1 MNVLA
6 LAAREFRI
14 GTAFAAGAWP
24 VSFPPGRMD
33 TFDPAILT
41 GRDLIY
47 VCLHGLR
54 GQPYLYGDKFETA
67 LSAEQIRSVDVG
79 GAVVYLAGCFGEGPI
94 ADAFL
99 EAGASAVVGDR
110 DQTWAGAYWPMGS
123 NRLGRLFV
131 RGIRQGGD
139 ADAAYRFARARFSAT
154 STDVRD
160 RAILD
165 TVTILYGAH
174 RAGV

>member
-6 LAAREFRI
+6 LAAREFQI
-14 GTAFAAGAWP
+14 GTAFAAGVWP
-24 VSFPPGRMD
+24 VAFPLRGGGAFDVRM
-33 TFDPAILT
+33 LE

-54 GQPYLYGDKFETA
+54 NQPYLYGDRFETA
-67 LSAEQIRSVDVG
+67 ISSEQIRTANLG
-79 GAVVYLAGCFGEGPI
+79 GAVVYMAGCFGDGPV

-99 EAGASAVVGDR
+99 EAGASAIVGDS
-110 DQTWAGAYWPMGS
+110 DTTWAGTWLPLGS

-131 RGIRQGGD
+131 RGMRSGGD
-139 ADAAYRFARARFSAT
+139 ADYAYRFARERFGET

-165 TVTILYGAH
+165 TVTIRYGMH
-174 RAGV
+174 RTEA